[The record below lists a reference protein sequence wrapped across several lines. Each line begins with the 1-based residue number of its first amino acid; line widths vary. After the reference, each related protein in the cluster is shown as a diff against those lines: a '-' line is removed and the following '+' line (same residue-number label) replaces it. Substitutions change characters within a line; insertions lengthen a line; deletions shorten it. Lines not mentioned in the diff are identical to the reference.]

1 MKRLIGTLM
10 FLVFA
15 LFVQAQKVYEIVEE
29 MPQFPGGMRAC
40 MEFLAN
46 NVKYPAAAQE
56 MGIQGKVVT
65 SFVVNTDG
73 TIVDVKIVR
82 SVSPEL
88 DQETLRVISLMP
100 KWKPGTQKGKPVRV
114 KYTLPLNFRLSDDD
128 LKNARSN
135 AQTYHNPE
143 YPGGMQAVMAF
154 LASNVKY
161 PEKAKNSGKQGN
173 VIVAF
178 VVEEDGSV
186 SNVET
191 LGSIDSQ
198 LDQEAKRVIASM
210 PKWTPAMLNGKAV
223 RSKMSLPVIFQIK

>member
-1 MKRLIGTLM
+1 MKRLISSLM
-10 FLVFA
+10 FLVCA

-29 MPQFPGGMRAC
+29 APQFPGGMRAC

-46 NVKYPAAAQE
+46 NVKYPPAAQE

-73 TIVDVKIVR
+73 SIVDVKIVR

-114 KYTLPLNFRLSDDD
+114 RYTLPLNFRLSDDD
-128 LKNARSN
+128 LKNAWSN
-135 AQTYHNPE
+135 AQTYRNPE

-154 LASNVKY
+154 VASNVKY
-161 PEKAKNSGKQGN
+161 PERAKNSGIQGN

-178 VVEEDGSV
+178 VVEEDGSI

-191 LGSIDSQ
+191 LSSVDSQ
-198 LDQEAKRVIASM
+198 LDNEAKRVIASM